1 MKKRIR
7 ENKDTLKTM
16 TVFYLVLAICTLFVV
31 KCNEPKEKNSTI
43 VQENA
48 IFIKK

>member
-7 ENKDTLKTM
+7 ENKDILKTM

-31 KCNEPKEKNSTI
+31 KCNEPKEKNSTN

-48 IFIKK
+48 IFINK